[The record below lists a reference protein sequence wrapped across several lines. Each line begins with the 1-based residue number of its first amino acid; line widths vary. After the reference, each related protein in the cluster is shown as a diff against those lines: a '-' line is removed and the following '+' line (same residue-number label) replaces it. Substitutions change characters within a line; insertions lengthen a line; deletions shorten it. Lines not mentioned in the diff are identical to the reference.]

1 MIFISSSNDKEGK
14 MLLNALSQYNRPLEI
29 KFDEMLKL
37 MDQCEQ
43 VDKLSYLAR
52 HKYRSSQNE
61 GSERS
66 SSGSSSSGGNG
77 SDFDNNDGAGNGESS
92 LSTSTD
98 NQDGV
103 SLKLAAN
110 IFPRSPF
117 SLFSGIIPGK
127 AIAERGRGLN

>member
-1 MIFISSSNDKEGK
+1 
-14 MLLNALSQYNRPLEI
+14 MLLNALSQYNRPMEI

-43 VDKLSYLAR
+43 VDKLSYAAR
-52 HKYRSSQNE
+52 HKYRFSQRE
-61 GSERS
+61 GSQRSSS
-66 SSGSSSSGGNG
+66 SSGSG
-77 SDFDNNDGAGNGESS
+77 SDSDDFDSNEGAGNGES
-92 LSTSTD
+92 LSSSSSA

-117 SLFSGIIPGK
+117 SLLSGIIPGK
-127 AIAERGRGLN
+127 ASVERGARLDHGRSDSLVQ

>member
-1 MIFISSSNDKEGK
+1 

-37 MDQCEQ
+37 MNQCEQ
-43 VDKLSYLAR
+43 VDKLSYAAKYKFR
-52 HKYRSSQNE
+52 HSKEE
-61 GSERS
+61 GYERS
-66 SSGSSSSGGNG
+66 SSSR
-77 SDFDNNDGAGNGESS
+77 GAGNGSELDNNEGAGDGQSS
-92 LSTSTD
+92 SSSSSSSSA

-117 SLFSGIIPGK
+117 SLLSGIIPGK
-127 AIAERGRGLN
+127 LMYFTTHLLALSD

>member
-1 MIFISSSNDKEGK
+1 

-37 MDQCEQ
+37 MNQCEQ
-43 VDKLSYLAR
+43 VDKLSYAAKYKFR
-52 HKYRSSQNE
+52 HSKEE
-61 GSERS
+61 GYERS
-66 SSGSSSSGGNG
+66 SSSR
-77 SDFDNNDGAGNGESS
+77 GAGNGSELDNNEGAGDGQSS
-92 LSTSTD
+92 SSSSSSSSSA

-117 SLFSGIIPGK
+117 SLLSGIIPGK
-127 AIAERGRGLN
+127 LMYFTMYLLALSD

>member
-1 MIFISSSNDKEGK
+1 

-37 MDQCEQ
+37 MNQCEQ
-43 VDKLSYLAR
+43 VDKLSYAAKIKFR
-52 HKYRSSQNE
+52 HSKEES
-61 GSERS
+61 SERS
-66 SSGSSSSGGNG
+66 SSGGGGNG
-77 SDFDNNDGAGNGESS
+77 SEFYNNEGAGNGQSS
-92 LSTSTD
+92 SSSSSSSSSD

-117 SLFSGIIPGK
+117 SLLSGIIPGK
-127 AIAERGRGLN
+127 SM